1 MKKLLAFVFVFVIW
15 VSTCVY
21 AARYATEPPTGWKVS
36 NLTMS
41 STTEVYLLTFEAD
54 ALEVHLTAKGANAK
68 WLETNNITG
77 EFTTLKEDEK
87 FVNQFP
93 IHVAKDGIW
102 WFSATTTNKSTIEA
116 RYGYY

>member
-41 STTEVYLLTFEAD
+41 STTEVYLLTFEAN
-54 ALEVHLTAKGANAK
+54 AIEVHLVAKGADVK
-68 WLETNNITG
+68 WLETNIITG
-77 EFTTLKEDEK
+77 EYTTLKQDIE

-93 IHVAKDGIW
+93 IYVSKESCW
-102 WFSATTTNKSTIEA
+102 WFNATTTNKSTIEA